1 MYHKTKDRLVVI
13 TPSKMQFN
21 DGGTIY
27 VGYTGTAEY
36 VPPNGYSKTLYF
48 KNGICY
54 KIG

>member
-1 MYHKTKDRLVVI
+1 MTE
-13 TPSKMQFN
+13 
-21 DGGTIY
+21 GGNSVT
-27 VGYTGTAEY
+27 GFTGTAEY